1 MPASLPAPDGE
12 RIYLASSGFS
22 DYNSRVTQPLA
33 PGQPAPPFSLQA
45 VATGRIFSPADYLGR
60 AVLLI
65 FADHNTARSTQAVVE
80 RLRRRYPQFERLAIA
95 VVIDAR
101 IVPRLFRG
109 AVEGLME
116 KEYRQAAA
124 AIPKGYDPADHLI
137 LLPDWGGEII
147 RAYGAAGLGQ
157 AVHLFLIGPDG
168 LTKGEYHGPDP
179 AARALEMVQ
188 ALLGD

>member
-1 MPASLPAPDGE
+1 M
-12 RIYLASSGFS
+12 
-22 DYNSRVTQPLA
+22 TQSFA
-33 PGQPAPPFSLQA
+33 PGQPAPPFSLKA
-45 VATGRIFSPADYLGR
+45 VATGRIFRPADYLGR

-65 FADHNTARSTQAVVE
+65 FADHNTGRSTQVVVE

-95 VVIDAR
+95 LVIDTR

-124 AIPKGYDPADHLI
+124 AIPSGYNPADHLI
-137 LLPDWGGEII
+137 LLPDWNGEVT
-147 RAYGAAGLGQ
+147 RAYHATDLNRAI
-157 AVHLFLIGPDG
+157 HLVLIGPDG
-168 LTKGEYHGPDP
+168 TVQSEYHGADP
-179 AARALEMVQ
+179 ATRALEMAQ